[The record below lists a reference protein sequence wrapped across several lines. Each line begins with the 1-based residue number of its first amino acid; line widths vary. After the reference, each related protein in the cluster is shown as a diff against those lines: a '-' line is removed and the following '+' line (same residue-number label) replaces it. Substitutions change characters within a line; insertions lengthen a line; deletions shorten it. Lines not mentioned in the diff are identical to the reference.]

1 MQLATEQKMKM
12 FVKFYLLQRVEGARV
27 RVRATVKLLA
37 AFLNDESSITI
48 GPRGGGGGGGMK
60 VQ

>member
-1 MQLATEQKMKM
+1 MTHLGN
-12 FVKFYLLQRVEGARV
+12 LGAIALSYSPRV